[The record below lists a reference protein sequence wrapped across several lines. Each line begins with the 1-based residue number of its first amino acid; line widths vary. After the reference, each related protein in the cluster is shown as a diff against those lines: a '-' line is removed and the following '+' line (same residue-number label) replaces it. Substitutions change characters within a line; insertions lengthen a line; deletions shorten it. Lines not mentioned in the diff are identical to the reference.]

1 MKSQHAL
8 PASAANRVILNVPFE
23 EKEAAKRHG
32 ARWDPISRVWWI
44 ARQDIGANLDIWPWI
59 VDKDLQF
66 TTMGAWDWAR
76 DDDYEEQPH
85 PAAAS
90 PRKAPSRTQA
100 VLAAKSEWEAASAA
114 AAAAASPPPPL
125 HPLPPPCD
133 CLVPPW
139 EHCIH
144 THPAL
149 DDAASLAA
157 DQRTDDESLALP
169 SGRSAKVID
178 NINQWR

>member
-85 PAAAS
+85 PAAA
-90 PRKAPSRTQA
+90 
-100 VLAAKSEWEAASAA
+100 
-114 AAAAASPPPPL
+114 AAASPPPPL